1 MKPLKQQQ
9 LEKEQGLVG
18 SSRNTKAVL
27 KNKLQGR
34 YLMEIVPKV
43 EEASDL
49 HPMLLTHPV
58 ESSCIALQEVVA
70 GALKDKSIQAIAM
83 DVTKALEDCWEMVK
97 LKGTGELKL
106 LETKHSKRRGR
117 SGRKA
122 LAESYLRYSEGQP
135 ILNLRQKVQIGGALL
150 DLILKQMPCLF
161 LYQAPRTQM
170 WHVSVTNEILEL
182 QQELEQSKELFGRG
196 KEPMICPPPNWVS
209 GQKRG
214 GYLTARVQ
222 YPIKSKGTLEV
233 PEPWVQALNK
243 LQETEWSISG
253 EFYRL
258 LLKQATNLTGAEQL
272 LLGEAG
278 QYLDTKCWFPYQIDG
293 TGRYIGQSK
302 LHPQRGHL
310 AKSLMGFY
318 KSQAVSKAGR
328 EAQLDALAKA
338 WGCPRDYLPAETKMW
353 QNWETE
359 AKSKWETLR
368 LLWELKQDRTSW
380 PISVDGTCNAVQHY
394 AALLRDSDTG
404 ALVGM
409 TDDRNRNL
417 YSVIAA
423 ETGLTRD
430 YVKSIVV
437 PYLFSKELGTS
448 VFERMVETGES
459 YKQSSEV
466 ITAVLTA
473 LERLAPAT
481 LIGKRELTLVYGKA
495 GQFKTPL
502 GFAPFLDYTK
512 QEKIRVPISVGKYTR
527 VTLNK
532 DSSTPDLAKRRK
544 AAAPNIIASLA
555 AEHATRT
562 ILQFPGPI
570 RYIYDDF
577 GVLPNQVQEIKH
589 VLGET
594 LFQQYQCFK
603 RPGTVWDLQS
613 VRGRRYMFR

>member
-9 LEKEQGLVG
+9 IEKEQGLVR
-18 SSRNTKAVL
+18 SSRNPKAVL
-27 KNKLQGR
+27 KNKIQGKYLLQ
-34 YLMEIVPKV
+34 IVPKI
-43 EEASDL
+43 EAAKGL
-49 HPMLLTHPV
+49 HPMLQSHPIETGCV
-58 ESSCIALQEVVA
+58 ALQEVIA
-70 GALKDKSIQAIAM
+70 GALKEKSVQAIAL
-83 DVTKALEDCWEMVK
+83 DVTKALEDCWEMIK
-97 LKGTGELKL
+97 LKGTGELRL
-106 LETKHSKRRGR
+106 LETKHSKRKGR
-117 SGRKA
+117 SGRTA
-122 LAESYLRYSEGQP
+122 LEESYLRYSEGQP
-135 ILNLRQKVQIGGALL
+135 ILDLRQKVQVGAAVL
-150 DLILKQMPCLF
+150 DLILKEMPCLF
-161 LYQAPRTQM
+161 LYQAPRTQL
-170 WHVSVTNEILEL
+170 WHVAVTNEILEL
-182 QQELEQSKELFGRG
+182 QQELEQSKELFGAG
-196 KEPMICPPPNWVS
+196 KEPMLCPPLNWVS

-214 GYLTARVQ
+214 GYLTTRMQ
-222 YPIKSKGTLEV
+222 YPVKSRGSLEL
-233 PEPWVQALNK
+233 PQPWVQSINK
-243 LQETEWSISG
+243 LQEIEWTVSG
-253 EFYRL
+253 EFYRF
-258 LLKQATNLTGAEQL
+258 LLKETKHLTGPEQL

-278 QYLDTKCWFPYQIDG
+278 KYLDKKCWFPYQVDG

-302 LHPQRGHL
+302 MHPQRGKL

-318 KSQAVSKAGR
+318 KSQVVSKAGR

-338 WGCPRDYLPAETKMW
+338 WGCARDYLPAETKMW

-359 AKSKWETLR
+359 SKDKWETIR
-368 LLWELKQDRTSW
+368 LLWELKQARTSW

-409 TDDRNRNL
+409 VNDLNRNL
-417 YSVIAA
+417 YSVISAK
-423 ETGLTRD
+423 TGLTRD

-448 VFERMVETGES
+448 IFERMVDTGES

-466 ITAVLTA
+466 VKSLLLE

-481 LIGKRELTLVYGKA
+481 LIGKRELTLVFGRA
-495 GQFKTPL
+495 QQFKTPL

-594 LFQQYQCFK
+594 LFQQYQCFN
-603 RPGTVWDLQS
+603 RPGAVWDLQS